1 MPLNG
6 KRLSAEEALHLILE
20 TTDQDSD
27 SELSDVDIL
36 TVDPPAPTATKVTE
50 PEPEY
55 CTFISSESDFH
66 ELKPALKP
74 AVMDEDMLHLSHRT
88 HHLLLH
94 HNHHQSSLRRKRVE
108 TVENI

>member
-74 AVMDEDMLHLSHRT
+74 ARSHGRGYAPIYLIEHIT
-88 HHLLLH
+88 FFFTTIITS
-94 HNHHQSSLRRKRVE
+94 QV
-108 TVENI
+108 